1 MSLLINNYDYYLQID
16 ARNIYFYLPP
26 KNSPIIENMLNKLN
40 IKYVE
45 YMGTCQ
51 KLGYCRLK
59 AKKKKCSS
67 YKKPSNQ
74 IELPFE

>member
-1 MSLLINNYDYYLQID
+1 MLRISTFIFPLKFLKMEN
-16 ARNIYFYLPP
+16 LP
-26 KNSPIIENMLNKLN
+26 NKLN
-40 IKYVE
+40 IE
-45 YMGTCQ
+45 YLEHIETCQ

-67 YKKPSNQ
+67 YKKPINQ